1 MPKPVI
7 KDRTAL
13 LEDMVAMRDALAER
27 GIPAFL
33 NFGTLLGAL
42 RERDFIAHDDDADM
56 EIYERDEERFLACL
70 PELEARGLVMF
81 GHNADQSLYKFR
93 GRGEQ
98 LDLFVARERRTILGR
113 RVWDIE
119 GRSSVPARHL
129 DSLEE
134 IDFLGYSFRIPADP
148 YGLVRNLYGRN
159 WRIPIEHFPARLN
172 WSERVGKLFRE
183 PGKIAFYVGRFVGKR
198 LGWARV
204 ARESSSGRNS
214 EAS

>member
-1 MPKPVI
+1 MAKSAI
-7 KDRTAL
+7 KDKAAL
-13 LEDMVAMRDALAER
+13 LEDMVAMRDLLAER
-27 GIPAFL
+27 GIPVFL

-42 RERDFIAHDDDADM
+42 RERDFIAFDDDADM
-56 EIYERDEERFLACL
+56 EIYERDEESFLALL
-70 PELEARGLVMF
+70 PELESRGLTMF
-81 GHNADQSLYKFR
+81 GHNVDQNLYKFR

-98 LDLFVARERRTILGR
+98 LDLFVARERRTLLGR

-134 IDFLGYSFRIPADP
+134 VDFLGCIFKIPADP
-148 YGLVRNLYGRN
+148 YALIRNLYGRN

-183 PGKIAFYVGRFVGKR
+183 PGKLAFYIRRFVGKR
-198 LGWARV
+198 LGWARA
-204 ARESSSGRNS
+204 ARKA
-214 EAS
+214 EAEKNPEA

>member
-1 MPKPVI
+1 MAKPVI
-7 KDRTAL
+7 KDKAAL
-13 LEDMVAMRDALAER
+13 LENMVIMRDILEKK
-27 GIPAFL
+27 GIPLFL

-42 RERDFIAHDDDADM
+42 RERDFIAFDDDADL
-56 EIYERDEERFLACL
+56 EIYEKDEEAFLACL
-70 PELEARGLVMF
+70 PELEARGLVKF
-81 GHNADQSLYKFR
+81 GHNLDQSLYKFR

-98 LDLFVARERRTILGR
+98 LDLFVARERRTLFG

-134 IDFLGYSFRIPADP
+134 IDFLGYAFKIPADP
-148 YGLVRNLYGRN
+148 YALVRNLYGKN

-183 PGKIAFYVGRFVGKR
+183 PGKLVFYVRRFVGKR
-198 LGWARV
+198 MGWARE
-204 ARESSSGRNS
+204 ARKA
-214 EAS
+214 EAEKSPEA

>member
-1 MPKPVI
+1 MAKSAI
-7 KDRTAL
+7 KDKAAL
-13 LEDMVAMRDALAER
+13 LEDMVAMRDLLAER
-27 GIPAFL
+27 GIPVFL

-42 RERDFIAHDDDADM
+42 RERDFIAFDDDADM
-56 EIYERDEERFLACL
+56 EIYERDEERFLALL
-70 PELEARGLVMF
+70 PELESRGLSMF
-81 GHNADQSLYKFR
+81 GHNVDQNLYKFR

-98 LDLFVARERRTILGR
+98 LDLFVARERRTLLGR

-134 IDFLGYSFRIPADP
+134 LDFLGHSFKIPADP
-148 YGLVRNLYGRN
+148 YALIRNLYGRN

-183 PGKIAFYVGRFVGKR
+183 PGKLAFYVRRFVGKR
-198 LGWARV
+198 LGWARA
-204 ARESSSGRNS
+204 ARKAADSAGPRDK
-214 EAS
+214 